1 MKGDLSAIK
10 HPIVDRAQGLIRI
23 DFLKPALAVGHQR
36 SGARRRR
43 GKAFPYRARAMVEVT
58 NAFQPLAQRQ
68 RLILPSDLVD
78 EIDATTSRLRRKS
91 VPDQLRNDFLVGEVE
106 DRAVFVLDLLI
117 GLIDQVE
124 NRMGIHVRGKYI
136 LQAVNL

>member
-10 HPIVDRAQGLIRI
+10 HPIVDRAQDLIRI
-23 DFLKPALAVGHQR
+23 DLSKPALAVGHRR

-58 NAFQPLAQRQ
+58 NVLQPLAQRQ
-68 RLILPSDLVD
+68 RLILPSDV
-78 EIDATTSRLRRKS
+78 INQINTTMSRLWRKS
-91 VPDQLRNDFLVGEVE
+91 VPDQLRNDFLAGEVK

-124 NRMGIHVRGKYI
+124 NRMGVHIRGKYV
-136 LQAVNL
+136 LQAVDL